1 MSTLPLAKTKRA
13 ILIRRFLLNAIK
25 AGDSDYMLHAMDT
38 FDLTRQAVHR
48 NLSELVKSGFL
59 KASGKTSG
67 RIYSLGPIRSHS
79 KQMKLKGLRE
89 SDVYLREFGFV
100 FSGLPGE
107 LDNICHYGFTEI
119 LNNAIDH
126 SCGKLVDIS
135 VERNLDSIRVE
146 IKDDGE
152 GIFRHIAR
160 IMKLNDPRESILE
173 LSKGKLTT
181 DPENHSGQG
190 IFFTS
195 RAFDKFSIFSGDLVF
210 SHDDNGQF
218 DFFLHVDN
226 DHGGTKV
233 IMEILMSSTRSIKDV
248 FDEFTDAEDDLAF
261 NKTVVPVKLA
271 LYEGEQLISRSQAK
285 RILNRV
291 EKFKT
296 VILDFQG
303 VSLIGQ
309 GFADEVF
316 RVFAAR
322 NLQIKLI
329 PVNVNEDILR
339 SIKAASAG

>member
-1 MSTLPLAKTKRA
+1 MPITPIAKTKRA

-25 AGDSDYMLHAMDT
+25 AGDSDYMPHCMDT

-48 NLSELVKSGFL
+48 HLSELVNSGFL
-59 KASGKTSG
+59 KASGNTRG
-67 RIYSLGPIRSHS
+67 RIYSLGPVRSHS
-79 KQMKLKGLRE
+79 KQLKLEGLRE
-89 SDVYLREFGFV
+89 SDVYMREFGFV
-100 FSGLPGE
+100 FTGLPRE
-107 LDNICHYGFTEI
+107 LEDICHYGFTEI

-126 SCGKLVDIS
+126 SGGELVDIT
-135 VERNLDSIRVE
+135 VDRNLDSIRIE

-160 IMKLNDPRESILE
+160 IMQLNDPRESILE

-195 RAFDKFSIFSGDLVF
+195 RAFDNFFIASGNLVF
-210 SHDDNGQF
+210 THDDGEF
-218 DFFLHVDN
+218 DFLLHVDD
-226 DHGGTKV
+226 DHYGTKV
-233 IMEILMSSTRSIKDV
+233 ILELFMSNTRTLKDV
-248 FDEFTDAEDDLAF
+248 FDEFTDTEDDLAF

-296 VILDFQG
+296 VILDFQD
-303 VSLIGQ
+303 VTLIGQ

-322 NLQIKLI
+322 NPQIKLI
-329 PVNVNEDILR
+329 AVNHNENIGR
-339 SIKAASAG
+339 SIKAALNG

>member
-1 MSTLPLAKTKRA
+1 MTPLAKTKRA

-25 AGDSDYMLHAMDT
+25 AGDSDYMPHCMDT
-38 FDLTRQAVHR
+38 FNLTRQAVHR
-48 NLSELVKSGFL
+48 NLSELVKLGFL
-59 KASGKTSG
+59 KASGHTKG
-67 RIYSLGPIRSHS
+67 RIYSLGPIRSHNKRMS
-79 KQMKLKGLRE
+79 LNGLRE
-89 SDVYLREFGFV
+89 SDVYMREFGFV
-100 FSGLPGE
+100 FSGLPRE
-107 LDNICHYGFTEI
+107 LEDICHYGFTEI

-135 VERNLDSIRVE
+135 VERNLDSIRIE
-146 IKDDGE
+146 IEDDGE
-152 GIFRHIAR
+152 GIFSHIAR
-160 IMKLNDPRESILE
+160 IMQLNDPRESILE

-195 RAFDKFSIFSGDLVF
+195 RAFDKFFIASGNLVF
-210 SHDDNGQF
+210 SHDDNGKF
-218 DFFLHVDN
+218 DFLLHVDQ

-233 IMEILMSSTRSIKDV
+233 VMEILMSSTRSLKDV
-248 FDEFTDAEDDLAF
+248 FDEFTDAEEDLAF

-296 VILDFQG
+296 VILDFQD

-322 NLQIKLI
+322 NPQIKLI
-329 PVNVNEDILR
+329 PVNHNEDIKR
-339 SIKAASAG
+339 SIKAALTG

>member
-1 MSTLPLAKTKRA
+1 MSTLLLAKTKRA

-48 NLSELVKSGFL
+48 NLSGLVKSGFL
-59 KASGKTSG
+59 NASGKTSG

-100 FSGLPGE
+100 FSELPRE

-146 IKDDGE
+146 IKDNGE

-195 RAFDKFSIFSGDLVF
+195 RVFDKFSIFSGDIVF

-226 DHGGTKV
+226 DLGGTKV
-233 IMEILMSSTRSIKDV
+233 IMEILLSSTRSIKDV
-248 FDEFTDAEDDLAF
+248 FDEFTDAEEDLAF

-339 SIKAASAG
+339 SIKAASVG